1 MIHEL
6 AQGLNT
12 ALSGTIIDSMLSNF
26 GKRIYFPK
34 GIIAQSVEAKKM
46 GNTANATIGMS
57 CIDRKPIILPS
68 VQKELPNLSTAEAVA
83 YAPTAGDLELRE
95 LWKKSLVEKN
105 PSLENKLFSLPVVV
119 PGLTAGISYL
129 SDLFIDE
136 EDTLL
141 AANPSWD
148 NYPLIVQ
155 TRRNASFAQF
165 SMFKNGGFDTESFA
179 QAMKNEAKKGSVRL
193 MLNFPQNPSGYSPTK
208 DEAKTICSI
217 IKEVA
222 DSGTKIMVWLDDAY
236 FGLNYEDNI
245 ETQSLFA
252 FLADIHEN
260 VLAVKIDG
268 PTKEDYVWGFRAG
281 FLTFAS
287 KGLLQEHYDALI
299 QKLMGT
305 IRSSVSCAAS
315 PSQSIMKKVLSNPD
329 VKAEKAAFYTIL
341 EERYRTV
348 CAFLKT
354 KENHAVLEPLP
365 FNSGY
370 FMSLH
375 CKNINA
381 ESLRQKL
388 LSEHGIGIIA
398 IDECTIRIAFSS
410 IDNDLIQTVYEK
422 VFTVAEEM
430 ASV

>member
-12 ALSGTIIDSMLSNF
+12 TLNGTIIDSMFSDL
-26 GKRIYFPK
+26 GRRIYFPK

-57 CIDRKPIILPS
+57 CVDRKPIILPS
-68 VQKELPNLSTAEAVA
+68 VQKELPNLTSAEAVA

-95 LWKKSLVEKN
+95 LWKKSLIEKN
-105 PSLENKLFSLPVVV
+105 PDLEKKTFSLPVVV

-129 SDLFIDE
+129 CDLFISE

-141 AANPSWD
+141 AADPSWD

-155 TRRNASFAQF
+155 ARRNATFSQF
-165 SMFKNGGFDTESFA
+165 SMFKNGGFDIESFEI
-179 QAMKNEAKKGSVRL
+179 AMKNEAKKGNIRVI
-193 MLNFPQNPSGYSPTK
+193 LNFPQNPSGYSPTK
-208 DEAKTICSI
+208 EEVIKICDVIKSI
-217 IKEVA
+217 A
-222 DSGTKIMVWLDDAY
+222 DTGTKIMVWSDDAY

-245 ETQSLFA
+245 ETQSLFT

-287 KGLLQEHYDALI
+287 KGLAQEHYDALI
-299 QKLMGT
+299 QKLMGV
-305 IRSSVSCAAS
+305 IRSSVSCGAS
-315 PSQSIMKKVLSNPD
+315 PSQSIMKKVLANPN
-329 VKAEKAAFYTIL
+329 VKAEKEAFFKVL
-341 EERYRTV
+341 EERYHTV
-348 CAFLKT
+348 CEFLKT
-354 KENHAVLEPLP
+354 KENHPVLEPLP

-375 CKNINA
+375 CKNLSA
-381 ESLRQKL
+381 ENLRQKL

-398 IDECTIRIAFSS
+398 INDCTIRIAFSS
-410 IDNDLIQTVYEK
+410 IDNDLINMVYEK
-422 VFTVAEEM
+422 VYATAEEM
-430 ASV
+430 VRG

>member
-12 ALSGTIIDSMLSNF
+12 TLNGTIIDSLLSDF

-57 CIDRKPIILPS
+57 CIEKKPIILPS
-68 VQKELPNLSTAEAVA
+68 VQKELPNLTSQESVA

-95 LWKKSLVEKN
+95 LWKKALIEKN
-105 PSLENKLFSLPVVV
+105 PSLENKTFSLPVVV

-129 SDLFIDE
+129 CDLFLSE
-136 EDTLL
+136 GDTLL
-141 AANPSWD
+141 AADPSWD

-155 TRRNASFAQF
+155 ARRNAQFLQF
-165 SMFKNGGFDTESFA
+165 SLFKNGGFDIESFKN
-179 QAMKNEAKKGSVRL
+179 AMESEAKKGSVRVI
-193 MLNFPQNPSGYSPTK
+193 LNFPQNPSGYSPTK
-208 DEAKTICSI
+208 DEVTKICEV
-217 IKEVA
+217 IKA
-222 DSGTKIMVWLDDAY
+222 IANNGTKIMVWCDDAY

-245 ETQSLFA
+245 ESQSLFA
-252 FLADIHEN
+252 FLADIHQN

-281 FLTFAS
+281 FLTFAC
-287 KGLLQEHYDALI
+287 KDLTQEQYDALI

-305 IRSSVSCAAS
+305 IRSSVSCVAT

-329 VKAEKAAFYTIL
+329 VKSEKEAFYKIL
-341 EERYRTV
+341 EERYQTV
-348 CAFLKT
+348 RAFLKT

-370 FMSLH
+370 FMSLR
-375 CKNINA
+375 CKNIHA
-381 ESLRQKL
+381 EDLRQKL
-388 LSEHGIGIIA
+388 LSEQGIGIIA
-398 IDECTIRIAFSS
+398 IDDSTIRIAFSS
-410 IDNDLIQTVYEK
+410 IDNDLINTVYEK
-422 VFTVAEEM
+422 VFMAAEEM
-430 ASV
+430 VRG

>member
-12 ALSGTIIDSMLSNF
+12 SLNGTIIESMLSDF

-57 CIDRKPIILPS
+57 CIEKKPIILPS
-68 VQKELPNLSTAEAVA
+68 VQKELPNLSSAEAVA

-95 LWKKSLVEKN
+95 LWKKSLIEKN
-105 PSLENKLFSLPVVV
+105 PGLENKTFSLPVVV

-129 SDLFIDE
+129 CDLFLSE
-136 EDTLL
+136 NDTLL
-141 AANPSWD
+141 AADPSWD

-155 TRRNASFAQF
+155 ARRNATFTQF
-165 SMFKNGGFDTESFA
+165 SMFSNGGFDIESFKA
-179 QAMKNEAKKGSVRL
+179 AMQNEAKKGIIKVI
-193 MLNFPQNPSGYSPTK
+193 LNFPQNPSGYSPTS
-208 DEAKTICSI
+208 DEVQKICEVIKTIA
-217 IKEVA
+217 EQ
-222 DSGTKIMVWLDDAY
+222 GTKIMVWSDDAY
-236 FGLNYEDNI
+236 FGLNYENNI
-245 ETQSLFA
+245 EPQSLFT

-260 VLAVKIDG
+260 VIAVKIDG

-281 FLTFAS
+281 FLTFAA
-287 KGLLQEHYDALI
+287 KGLTQEQYDALI

-305 IRSSVSCAAS
+305 IRSSVSCVAT
-315 PSQSIMKKVLSNPD
+315 PSQSIMKKVLSNPN
-329 VKAEKAAFYTIL
+329 VKAEKEAFYKVL
-341 EERYRTV
+341 EERYQTVRT
-348 CAFLKT
+348 FLQT
-354 KENHAVLEPLP
+354 KENHPVLEPLP

-375 CKNINA
+375 CKNISA

-388 LSEHGIGIIA
+388 LSEHGMGIIA
-398 IDECTIRIAFSS
+398 INDCTIRIAFSS
-410 IDNDLIQTVYEK
+410 IDNDLITTVYEK
-422 VFTVAEEM
+422 VYAVAEEM
-430 ASV
+430 VRD